1 MFLIIG
7 TMILTTTLM
16 ITLPL
21 EIMEEPPPIQAHR
34 ATQPTPLVQWDHSHH
49 RLQAPVTLHMH
60 SLLLH
65 QEVIQVTY
73 IYTSA
78 IYRSPVGVKVVELKW
93 QQFLKK
99 MCRFLDSTNFNLLFC
114 SVIRHVHVALFWWG
128 LLIFWKPP
136 CMLLWYWFD
145 FPVYLFIHSSLKVG
159 CFKREIHCLDLQ

>member
-78 IYRSPVGVKVVELKW
+78 IYRSPVGVKVIELKW
-93 QQFLKK
+93 QQFFKK
-99 MCRFLDSTNFNLLFC
+99 TRIFLYSTNFNLLFC
-114 SVIRHVHVALFWWG
+114 SVIKHTGTCSTIFMR
-128 LLIFWKPP
+128 IINFWKASLYVIVILVWFP
-136 CMLLWYWFD
+136 CI
-145 FPVYLFIHSSLKVG
+145 FIYP
-159 CFKREIHCLDLQ
+159 

>member
-1 MFLIIG
+1 
-7 TMILTTTLM
+7 MILTTTLM

-49 RLQAPVTLHMH
+49 RPQAPVTLHMH

-73 IYTSA
+73 IYTSV

-99 MCRFLDSTNFNLLFC
+99 D
-114 SVIRHVHVALFWWG
+114 V
-128 LLIFWKPP
+128 
-136 CMLLWYWFD
+136 
-145 FPVYLFIHSSLKVG
+145 
-159 CFKREIHCLDLQ
+159 

>member
-1 MFLIIG
+1 
-7 TMILTTTLM
+7 MILTTTLM

-73 IYTSA
+73 IYTSV
-78 IYRSPVGVKVVELKW
+78 IYWSPVAVKVVELKW
-93 QQFLKK
+93 QQFKR
-99 MCRFLDSTNFNLLFC
+99 CVDSFIQPISTCYSAVLLN
-114 SVIRHVHVALFWWG
+114 
-128 LLIFWKPP
+128 
-136 CMLLWYWFD
+136 MYM
-145 FPVYLFIHSSLKVG
+145 
-159 CFKREIHCLDLQ
+159 

>member
-99 MCRFLDSTNFNLLFC
+99 MRRFLYSTNFNLLFC
-114 SVIRHVHVALFWWG
+114 SVIKHTCTCST
-128 LLIFWKPP
+128 IFMRIINFLKASLYVIVILVWFP
-136 CMLLWYWFD
+136 CI
-145 FPVYLFIHSSLKVG
+145 FIYP
-159 CFKREIHCLDLQ
+159 